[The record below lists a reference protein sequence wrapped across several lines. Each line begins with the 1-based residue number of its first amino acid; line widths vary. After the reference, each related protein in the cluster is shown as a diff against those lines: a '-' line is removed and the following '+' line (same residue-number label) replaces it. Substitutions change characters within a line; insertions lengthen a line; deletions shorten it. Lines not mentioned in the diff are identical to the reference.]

1 MHSSS
6 TFGRTN
12 ISNTILTNHCKM
24 HSSSKLVRTNSCNRI
39 LANCCNMHPP
49 HLKPWWLDHLGRS
62 IKVLRKVEWALSY
75 IIIAPSHP
83 TPLMQHQSPVQSKP
97 PHPTHPTPCER
108 SINILCMV
116 IRPKFHWG
124 YSYVVICSRYI
135 SDCFRVCLGLVQIF
149 FRGCLGFI

>member
-83 TPLMQHQSPVQSKP
+83 TPLMQHQSPVQSRLNVSI
-97 PHPTHPTPCER
+97 PHPTPPTPLHVSVASTSCAW
-108 SINILCMV
+108 SFAQSFIGGIV
-116 IRPKFHWG
+116 TWWF
-124 YSYVVICSRYI
+124 
-135 SDCFRVCLGLVQIF
+135 VQDTFQIV
-149 FRGCLGFI
+149 LGFA